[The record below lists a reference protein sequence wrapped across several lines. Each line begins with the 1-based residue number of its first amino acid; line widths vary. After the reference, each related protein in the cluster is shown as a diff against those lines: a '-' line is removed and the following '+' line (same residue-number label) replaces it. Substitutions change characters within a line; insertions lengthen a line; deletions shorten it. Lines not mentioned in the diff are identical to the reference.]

1 MVEMKSRISGI
12 VSSRP
17 AAIGLR
23 MTVWATEMV
32 APPIR
37 IMVKWRWTSSSLR
50 PVAYGPGNPAQCPG
64 QLRLVRSREN
74 LTHCAAANFAW
85 RTQCGGAVSAWRGG
99 QAATPG
105 GRVMTIRARRTH
117 GARSN
122 NSGTPEV
129 TNVAEWPRKRPKM
142 ARMRHLHH
150 RCVGCANQAPKGVQI
165 VLPGR
170 SNRRAMKAVVQTA
183 FSPSGA

>member
-129 TNVAEWPRKRPKM
+129 LQCRRMAPKKAQNGTHAPSASSMRGVCKPSAEGRPNRASWPLKPSGDESR
-142 ARMRHLHH
+142 
-150 RCVGCANQAPKGVQI
+150 CANGI
-165 VLPGR
+165 
-170 SNRRAMKAVVQTA
+170 
-183 FSPSGA
+183 